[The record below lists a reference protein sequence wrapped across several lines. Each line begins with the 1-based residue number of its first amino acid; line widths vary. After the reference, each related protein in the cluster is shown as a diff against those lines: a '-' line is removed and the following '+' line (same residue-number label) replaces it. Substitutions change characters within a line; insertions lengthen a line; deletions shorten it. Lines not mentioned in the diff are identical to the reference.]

1 MIPTSYY
8 GTQAEANDYF
18 DNRLHE
24 KYWSS
29 ASPSDQIKAL
39 RAATQIIDT
48 LSFKGDKASVANFK
62 NSTPRQQWT
71 DDGIRA
77 ADAAQELE
85 FPRGTGES
93 PNDRLG
99 IGVTPDFSDID
110 LQAIDAEEDD
120 LELPDTTVP
129 EPIRRACYEIAYS
142 LLSGKCP
149 ERELE
154 NLGVSSHGFEGVRTS
169 YDRGMLPVEHTVNGV
184 PSAIA
189 WRLIQPYLRDD
200 NTIRMSRVS

>member
-1 MIPTSYY
+1 MAIITDYY
-8 GTQAEANDYF
+8 GTPQEAQDYF

-24 KYWSS
+24 RYWSK
-29 ASPSDQIKAL
+29 ACPADRIKAL

-48 LSFKGDKASVANFK
+48 LAYKGDKAAVAIYK
-62 NSTPRQQWT
+62 NTTARQEWT

-77 ADAAQELE
+77 ADATQSLE

-93 PNDRLG
+93 PNDKLG
-99 IGVTPDFSDID
+99 VGVSPDFLDPDVSDP
-110 LQAIDAEEDD
+110 
-120 LELPDTTVP
+120 ELPDTEVP

-142 LLSGKCP
+142 LLSGKDP

-154 NLGVSSHGFEGVRTS
+154 NLGVSSHGFEGVRTA

-184 PSAIA
+184 PSATA
-189 WRLIQPYLRDD
+189 WRLIQPFLRDD
-200 NTIRMSRVS
+200 NTIQMSRVS